1 METVLPRRIYTDKK
15 RTPTN
20 LMLTVTLVGV
30 LFLPSNLML
39 TVTLVGVL
47 FLPLFLP
54 TPHNYH
60 ITVYALDIPD
70 LDVNSSA
77 SPAMAS
83 FYILR
88 HTLAKAVLTALTNA
102 R

>member
-1 METVLPRRIYTDKK
+1 MVQQPGFTIRQRDIRHLDFILSLIYTDKK
-15 RTPTN
+15 RTPT
-20 LMLTVTLVGV
+20 
-30 LFLPSNLML
+30 NLML